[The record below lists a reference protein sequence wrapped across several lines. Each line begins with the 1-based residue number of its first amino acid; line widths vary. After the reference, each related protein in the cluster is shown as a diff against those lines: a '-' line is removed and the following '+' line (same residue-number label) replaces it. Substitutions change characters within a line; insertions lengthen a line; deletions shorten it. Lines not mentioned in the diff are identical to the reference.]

1 MYLAERSGARLLSI
15 YITEVYMKIN
25 HDAFVDLA
33 EIPEM
38 DERQRNWLRKG
49 SIKSGY
55 YDHEAKK
62 FIVKKR
68 L

>member
-1 MYLAERSGARLLSI
+1 
-15 YITEVYMKIN
+15 MKIN